1 MPEPAPPSPLGSTT
15 GPAADIAD
23 RVRATLPRLTGALRL
38 VADTVLA
45 EPAAVAELSTAAL
58 AARAGVSQAS
68 VTRFAQALGLAS
80 HQQLRIAVATQL
92 GRATAPGWSTD
103 LGPVITD
110 DDTVGRVVTVVAN
123 ADIRAITQ
131 TVEQLDL
138 EALDRAARALAAA
151 GRIDVYGV
159 GGSSTTAAE
168 LEMRLFRIG
177 AQVRA
182 WPEIHGAAT
191 SAALLTDQDVA
202 VAISHSGT
210 TAEVLEPIELARDRG
225 ATTIA
230 ITSDPRSPLATVAD
244 EVLATAVLET
254 SFRSGG
260 LAARHSQLVIADC
273 LYIRVA
279 QLTSDRAGR
288 AIDLTDDIAGSHSVR
303 PRRPRGDRR

>member
-210 TAEVLEPIELARDRG
+210 TAEVLEPIELARDLG

>member
-1 MPEPAPPSPLGSTT
+1 MPSVHTPLGSAMS
-15 GPAADIAD
+15 PAGDIAD
-23 RVRATLPRLTGALRL
+23 RVRATLPRLTGAQRL
-38 VADTVLA
+38 VAETVLA

-80 HQQLRIAVATQL
+80 HQQLRIALATQL
-92 GRATAPGWSTD
+92 GRAAVPGWSTD

-110 DDTVGRVVTVVAN
+110 DDTVGRVATVVAN

-138 EALDRAARALAAA
+138 DALDRAAQALAAA
-151 GRIDVYGV
+151 RRIDVYGV
-159 GGSSTTAAE
+159 GGSSTIAAE

-191 SAALLTDQDVA
+191 SAALLTGEDVV
-202 VAISHSGT
+202 VAISHSGA
-210 TAEVLEPIELARDRG
+210 TAEVLEPVELARDRG
-225 ATTIA
+225 ATTIG
-230 ITSDPRSPLATVAD
+230 ITSDPRSPLASVAD

-260 LAARHSQLVIADC
+260 LAARHSQLVVADC

-288 AIDLTDDIAGSHSVR
+288 AIDLTDDISPKHSVR
-303 PRRPRGDRR
+303 TRRPRGDRR